1 MRHSAPR
8 LAILLA
14 SLVTSHALAG
24 SFGVSPIRVDFNRS
38 TRTAVVEV
46 TNDDERKLS
55 FQMKL
60 VEWTQDAA
68 GQDQYADSQDL
79 IFFPPLFTV
88 NPNEKRILRIGT
100 KPATAP
106 GAREKTYR
114 LFIEEL
120 PPPADPAAGAQLR
133 IALRFALP
141 VFLAPVTAQ
150 KKLVVESVVPRAGK
164 AVVRVRNDGT
174 QSVKLETLRLRRG
187 AEQVGESQGWY
198 VLAGATRE
206 FEVHADAAKCP
217 IGGPIEVEAQTE
229 GVVQVRHTLEA
240 SPLLCQRP

>member
-1 MRHSAPR
+1 M
-8 LAILLA
+8 
-14 SLVTSHALAG
+14 SHALAG
-24 SFGVSPIRVDFNRS
+24 SFGVSPIRVDFDRA

-88 NPNEKRILRIGT
+88 NPSEKRILRIGT
-100 KPATAP
+100 KP
-106 GAREKTYR
+106 GAVAGPREKTYR

-141 VFLAPVTAQ
+141 VFIAPVAPQ
-150 KKLVVESVVPRAGK
+150 KKLVVESAVPRAGK
-164 AVVRVRNDGT
+164 AVLRLRNDGT

-187 AEQVGESQGWY
+187 AEMVGESQGWY

-206 FEVHADAAKCP
+206 FEVQVDAAKCP
-217 IGGPIEVEAQTE
+217 LAGPIDVEAQTE
-229 GVVQVRHTLEA
+229 GVVQARLTLEA